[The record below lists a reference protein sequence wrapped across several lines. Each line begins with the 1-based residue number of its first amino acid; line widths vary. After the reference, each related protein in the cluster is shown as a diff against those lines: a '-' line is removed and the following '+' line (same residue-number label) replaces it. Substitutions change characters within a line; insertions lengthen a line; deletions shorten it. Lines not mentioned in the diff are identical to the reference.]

1 MAGALFHYKQGP
13 ASYTAAG
20 LVLGG
25 QLVVPASGVAG
36 ALGTALNTFA
46 VMVCPAG
53 YSTGTTNGFPV
64 GIAGADANTGRLAA
78 PYWNATYGPVDGPSV
93 PGAWSGDGSATNQDQ
108 LLDQSIL
115 DFQIP
120 VYNNVDIN
128 VNYDGACVFGQNLTW
143 SASVAGA
150 VTSYTGTDPKVIV
163 GKCSQPGG
171 IAVAGVARAF
181 IRV

>member
-1 MAGALFHYKQGP
+1 MAGAVVHYKQGP

-20 LVLGG
+20 LILGG

-36 ALGTALNTFA
+36 SLGTALNGVG

-53 YSTGTTNGFPV
+53 YSTGNTNGYPV
-64 GIAGADANTGRLAA
+64 GIAAADANTGQFPEGTASFPA
-78 PYWNATYGPVDGPSV
+78 GWP
-93 PGAWSGDGSATNQDQ
+93 GDGSLTSQDE
-108 LLDQSIL
+108 LLDISIL
-115 DFQIP
+115 GYTVG

-128 VNYDGACVFGQNLTW
+128 VNFDGAAVFGQNLTW

-150 VTSYTGTDPKVIV
+150 VTAYATATDPRLIV
-163 GKCSQPGG
+163 GKCTQPGG
-171 IAVAGVARAF
+171 MSAAGVGRAF